1 MKRLLAYMFLVLVLI
16 FSFQSWTK
24 ADDISDFEIEGMS
37 IGDSLLNYMDENL
50 IRKAM
55 NDKDI
60 AYYYENDFVAIST
73 WDIKKKF
80 KIYDDVGIIL
90 NPNDKK
96 YIIFALEG
104 SLYFKDKDI
113 EKCYKKQNE
122 IAEDVKNSLNLNVK
136 EDIFF
141 VPKNE
146 LQSHQLSIK
155 YIDFELSEG
164 GIIRTVCH
172 EIQEGIKKNS
182 DFHLLYVII
191 NSSFFWKY
199 LTK

>member
-1 MKRLLAYMFLVLVLI
+1 MFLVLVLI